1 MIFFSVINNHLIVI
15 PKFLHIQTAYLSLEC
30 IKNVGN
36 MVEKRV
42 GLPS

>member
-1 MIFFSVINNHLIVI
+1 MIFFNGINIHLIEN
-15 PKFLHIQTAYLSLEC
+15 PKFLHIQTPYLSLEC